1 MNRYFSR
8 LACLALVLA
17 LGPGCD
23 SENPVDPGPDG
34 NPPTGPST
42 ASIQGTVSIGDSPML
57 GIQVALSGPAGN
69 RTASTVADGSFVFT
83 DLPLGAYVVT
93 AAVAGATCNSASADV
108 QAGQTAAVTIACD
121 LALAPE
127 VETSDAG
134 IGLPSTTVTLNGVVN
149 PHGIATDTWFEWGPS
164 NGSLSHQTPI
174 QLVSDT
180 ASRAVSVTI
189 HSLEPATT
197 YYYRAVARN
206 EVDTRHGRTLSFV
219 VPSSLPPPGTV
230 RGRLA
235 FVRAGDIYVYDPTSE
250 STLQLTSG
258 GNFGYPAWS
267 PDGSRIAF
275 SQVNQGPG
283 QIHVINADGSGLQ
296 LVGEGRSPAW
306 SPDGRRLAFAAWH
319 NGQGAIFV
327 KSVDDPSQPA
337 VRIGFDTGYHDFPA
351 WSPDGT
357 RIAFASDWVAYDFA
371 FEVFIANADGS
382 GEVHQVTDGF
392 FGNYGNFPTYLIY
405 AQPSWS
411 PDGRS
416 LAVVECYE
424 WQFASCANSQV
435 GVMGVDGSGFR
446 LLANTTGFA
455 RPGWAP
461 DGSAVVFSRTCWD
474 HNCPSAIFEVALDG
488 TNERLLIEDA
498 HSGVFSP

>member
-1 MNRYFSR
+1 M
-8 LACLALVLA
+8 ALR
-17 LGPGCD
+17 CD
-23 SENPVDPGPDG
+23 TAHNNPAELDNPVDPGPSSSQMG
-34 NPPTGPST
+34 TLS
-42 ASIQGTVSIGDSPML
+42 GTVMVNASPVV
-57 GIQVALSGPAGN
+57 GIQVSLTGPGGN
-69 RTASTVADGSFVFT
+69 RTAPTGTNGSFTFNDLPPGAYIVTATVAEV
-83 DLPLGAYVVT
+83 
-93 AAVAGATCNSASADV
+93 TCNSASADV
-108 QAGQTAAVTIACD
+108 QAGQTAAVSIACD

-127 VETSDAG
+127 VGTSDAG
-134 IGLPSTTVTLNGVVN
+134 INLSSATATLNGVVN
-149 PHGIATDTWFEWGPS
+149 PRGFATETWFEWGPS
-164 NGSLSHQTPI
+164 TGSLSHQTPI
-174 QLVSDT
+174 QVVSDT
-180 ASRAVSVTI
+180 APRAVSATI
-189 HSLEPATT
+189 DSLEPATT

-206 EVDTRHGRTLSFV
+206 EVGTRHGITLSFV
-219 VPSSLPPPGTV
+219 MPSSLPPPGAV

-235 FVRAGDIYVYDPTSE
+235 FVRAGDIYIYDPTNE
-250 STLQLTSG
+250 STVPLTSG
-258 GNFGYPAWS
+258 GNFRYPAWS

-275 SQVNQGPG
+275 AQVNPWPG
-283 QIHVINADGSGLQ
+283 KIYAINADGSSLQ

-306 SPDGRRLAFAAWH
+306 SPDGRRIAFAAWH

-357 RIAFASDWVAYDFA
+357 RIAFVSDWVAYDFA
-371 FEVFIANADGS
+371 FDVFIANADGS
-382 GEVHQVTDGF
+382 GEVQQVTDGF
-392 FGNYGNFPTYLIY
+392 PGGPTWTTY

-424 WQFASCANSQV
+424 WQFTSCANSQV
-435 GVMGVDGSGFR
+435 GVMGVDGSGSR

-455 RPGWAP
+455 RPSWAP